1 MNFQKALMK
10 PYFDAGLRPLAET
23 CGYPAAAIK
32 NCSQLKKTHIFI
44 SEAWEALYRTMLIK
58 FIEAGGS
65 QIITPLLDDVIQSLE
80 NTKAETENEFC
91 SKFNAVL
98 SDIMSKIPL
107 FNQQFDAFIHK
118 MANMDDV

>member
-1 MNFQKALMK
+1 M
-10 PYFDAGLRPLAET
+10 
-23 CGYPAAAIK
+23 
-32 NCSQLKKTHIFI
+32 
-44 SEAWEALYRTMLIK
+44 
-58 FIEAGGS
+58 GS

-80 NTKAETENEFC
+80 NTKAETENEFR

-118 MANMDDV
+118 MANLDDVWK